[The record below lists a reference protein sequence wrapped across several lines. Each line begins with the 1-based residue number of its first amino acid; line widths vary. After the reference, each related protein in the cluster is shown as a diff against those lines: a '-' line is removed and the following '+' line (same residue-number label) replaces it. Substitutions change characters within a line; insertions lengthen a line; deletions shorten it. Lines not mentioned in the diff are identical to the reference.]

1 MQYYEAK
8 IISPSEEVENISNAL
23 IIAGIETFEVND
35 IEVAREILSSK
46 KTFEWDYYDEALL
59 EEHEACISIYA
70 EYTDESQEIIERI
83 HGAVRSAEKLAKP
96 GNTINLTVRLADD
109 SEWKDEWKKYF
120 KPVHI
125 TENIVILPS
134 WENYEPAPGEKVIEI
149 DPGMAF
155 GTGTHATTR
164 MCIELIEKY
173 LKPEQSFMDVGC
185 GSGILSIAAGLCGCR
200 KICGFDIDPDAV
212 RVAKENVEQNGMSE
226 FVEIFQGDVTEGVQ
240 QKADVIAANLM
251 AEIIMAICSSIPAC
265 LNENGVFISSGIIT
279 EKRDQVVKSLME
291 AGFEILEVR
300 EEEDWCAI
308 AARIGNEEK

>member
-1 MQYYEAK
+1 MQYYEIK
-8 IISPSEEVENISNAL
+8 ISSSSEEVENISNAL
-23 IIAGIETFEVND
+23 IIAGIETFEVDD

-59 EEHEACISIYA
+59 EEHDACITIYTEYGGEA
-70 EYTDESQEIIERI
+70 EETIERVR
-83 HGAVRSAEKLAKP
+83 GAVRTAETMARP
-96 GNTINLTVRLADD
+96 GNTINLGVRLADD

-125 TENIVILPS
+125 TENIVIRPS
-134 WENYEPAPGEKVIEI
+134 WENYEATPGEKVIEI

-173 LKPEQSFMDVGC
+173 LSPEQSFMDVGC

-200 KICGFDIDPDAV
+200 EIFGFDIDPDAV
-212 RVAKENVEQNGMSE
+212 RVAQENVEKNGMSE
-226 FVEIFQGDVTEGVQ
+226 FIRISQGDVTEGVP

-251 AEIIMAICSSIPAC
+251 AEIIMAIGGSIPAC
-265 LNENGVFISSGIIT
+265 LNRDGVFISSGIIT
-279 EKRDQVVKSLME
+279 EKRDQVTASLKK
-291 AGFEILEVR
+291 AGFVILEIR
-300 EEEDWCAI
+300 EAEDWCAI
-308 AARIGNEEK
+308 AARVGNE